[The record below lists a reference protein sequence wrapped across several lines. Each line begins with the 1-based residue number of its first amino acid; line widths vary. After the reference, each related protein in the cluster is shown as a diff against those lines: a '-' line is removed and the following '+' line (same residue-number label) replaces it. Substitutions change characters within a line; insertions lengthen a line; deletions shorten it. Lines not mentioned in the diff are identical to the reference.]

1 MQPVDPTYP
10 AMVATYEGATGIP
23 YPWGLAA
30 ITELLFGGE
39 PGADE
44 R

>member
-10 AMVATYEGATGIP
+10 AASRAYEDATGLP
-23 YPWGLAA
+23 YPGGLAA
-30 ITELLFGGE
+30 ITDLLFGGE

>member
-10 AMVATYEGATGIP
+10 AVSRAYEDATGLP

-30 ITELLFGGE
+30 ITDLLFGGE
-39 PGADE
+39 PRADE

>member
-10 AMVATYEGATGIP
+10 AMVATYEGATGLP
-23 YPWGLAA
+23 YPCGLAA
-30 ITELLFGGE
+30 ITDLLFGGE
-39 PGADE
+39 DRADE